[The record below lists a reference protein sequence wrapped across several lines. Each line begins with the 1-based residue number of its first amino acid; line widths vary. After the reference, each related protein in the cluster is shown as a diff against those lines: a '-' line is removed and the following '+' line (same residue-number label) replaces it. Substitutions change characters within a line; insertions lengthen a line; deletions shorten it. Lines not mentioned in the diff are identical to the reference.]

1 MSLLGARMLSY
12 GRMLCLLYGLRF
24 GRTDIFLAE
33 LPLQLFRRLY
43 QSFGGLSAALL
54 GGFRRLLPLLQ
65 MSQRG

>member
-1 MSLLGARMLSY
+1 
-12 GRMLCLLYGLRF
+12 MLCLLYGLRF
-24 GRTDIFLAE
+24 GRTDIFLPE